1 MLNLS
6 LIRHARSS
14 LDNSIHDDMSRPI
27 SLQGIDKTKKVCEF
41 LKKKK
46 ISFDEVFCS
55 PSKRTKETLY
65 IIEKYL
71 PNKSLVNYLDN
82 LYHTS
87 TTDIFDTVMLEAKK
101 KVLIVSHQPLLSN
114 SINSFFIGSKNK
126 YYYDAITSYNTSAL
140 FNVSFNCEKWQQILK
155 SNAVLNFF
163 VKPSEL

>member
-1 MLNLS
+1 M
-6 LIRHARSS
+6 
-14 LDNSIHDDMSRPI
+14 
-27 SLQGIDKTKKVCEF
+27 
-41 LKKKK
+41 
-46 ISFDEVFCS
+46 FCS
-55 PSKRTKETLY
+55 PSKRTKETLN

-71 PNKSLVNYLDN
+71 PKKPLVSYLDN
-82 LYHTS
+82 LYYSS
-87 TTDIFDTVMLEAKK
+87 TVDIFDTGMLEAQKK

>member
-6 LIRHARSS
+6 LIRHARTDP
-14 LDNSIHDDMSRPI
+14 DNSIHDDMNRPI